1 MNEQTAARLK
11 ALRQRMRDTG
21 TGLVAIAP
29 GSHMDW
35 VLGFHPHPDERPC
48 LLLIAPEKE
57 TFLMPALNA
66 DGTREFTDITFHSW
80 ADDEGPIEA
89 LRTALAA
96 IGAEAPGLV
105 ALDETMRADFALL
118 LLDALPAETRRDFT
132 PATLGGLRMRKD
144 SAEYAKLK
152 MNAGIADRAMQAA
165 FSAVKP
171 GMTEKDLAAEIRAH
185 FSSEGASPQFWIVGA
200 GGNGAFPH
208 HSASDRVIKEGDAVV
223 IDIGGRKQGFPSDIT
238 RMAVIGLPPEGYG
251 EIHTIVE
258 KAVQAALKAARPGVL
273 AREVDAA
280 ARKVITDAGYG
291 EYFVHRTGH
300 GMGIDGH
307 EPPYITATSDTVLQE
322 GMVFSIEPGIY
333 LPGRFGIRLEDIVIL
348 RENGPE
354 VLSSLPP
361 VRPPAHLPCRVA
373 SALACNSP
381 FAAAMM
387 LPPRSAGPPSQS
399 VTMPPACSMI
409 GIRATMS

>member
-1 MNEQTAARLK
+1 MNEQTTTRLK
-11 ALRQRMRDTG
+11 ALRQRMNDTG

-48 LLLIAPEKE
+48 LLLVAPEKE

-80 ADDEGPIEA
+80 ADDAGPVEA
-89 LRTALAA
+89 LHEALAA

-118 LLDALPAETRRDFT
+118 LLDALPADTRRDFT

-208 HSASDRVIKEGDAVV
+208 HSASDRVIEEGDAVV

-258 KAVQAALKAARPGVL
+258 KAVQAALKAARPGVP
-273 AREVDAA
+273 ARDVDAA

-291 EYFVHRTGH
+291 DYFVHRTGH

-307 EPPYITATSDTVLQE
+307 EPPYITATSDTVLEE

-354 VLSSLPP
+354 VLSSLSRT
-361 VRPPAHLPCRVA
+361 VHVV
-373 SALACNSP
+373 
-381 FAAAMM
+381 
-387 LPPRSAGPPSQS
+387 Q
-399 VTMPPACSMI
+399 V
-409 GIRATMS
+409 

>member
-1 MNEQTAARLK
+1 MNEQTATRLK
-11 ALRQRMRDTG
+11 ALRQRMNDTG

-48 LLLIAPEKE
+48 LLLIASEKE

-66 DGTREFTDITFHSW
+66 EGTRAFTDIGFHTW
-80 ADDEGPIEA
+80 ADDEGPVEA
-89 LRTALAA
+89 LQAALAA
-96 IGAEAPGLV
+96 IGAETPGLV

-118 LLDALPAETRRDFT
+118 LIDALPAGTRRDFT

-208 HSASDRVIKEGDAVV
+208 HSASDRVIEEGDAVV

-258 KAVQAALKAARPGVL
+258 KAVQAALKAARPGVP
-273 AREVDAA
+273 AHDVDAA

-291 EYFVHRTGH
+291 DYFVHRTGH

-307 EPPYITATSDTVLQE
+307 EPPYITATSDTVLEE

-354 VLSSLPP
+354 ILSSLPRT
-361 VRPPAHLPCRVA
+361 VHVV
-373 SALACNSP
+373 
-381 FAAAMM
+381 
-387 LPPRSAGPPSQS
+387 Q
-399 VTMPPACSMI
+399 V
-409 GIRATMS
+409 